1 MGDAILAIIILHII
15 LPLALSYQLWSIWTE
30 DLRNK
35 IAYKKDQEQIFKR
48 WVIKAE
54 NKGDT
59 NVDDFSK
66 NLAREQQEIS
76 ELQNKLKKKSIWM
89 FIFYI
94 ALSLLI
100 LIIIN
105 LID

>member
-48 WVIKAE
+48 WVIKGR
-54 NKGDT
+54 N
-59 NVDDFSK
+59 N
-66 NLAREQQEIS
+66 
-76 ELQNKLKKKSIWM
+76 
-89 FIFYI
+89 
-94 ALSLLI
+94 
-100 LIIIN
+100 
-105 LID
+105 